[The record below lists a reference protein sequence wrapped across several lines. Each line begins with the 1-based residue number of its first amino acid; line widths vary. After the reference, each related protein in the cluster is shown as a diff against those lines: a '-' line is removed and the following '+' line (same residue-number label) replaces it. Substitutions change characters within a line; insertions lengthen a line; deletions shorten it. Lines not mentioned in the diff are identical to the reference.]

1 MGAPVPLHR
10 PGERFRPA
18 NQGPL
23 PLELGAAMGDDGD
36 EKRVWEARMRAVVYH
51 GPGQKSWDEVP
62 DPKLEADTDAIVKID
77 SVTICGTDL
86 HILKGDVP
94 EVTPGRILGHEAV
107 GTVVERGTGVH
118 SRREGDRVLLSCISA
133 CGHCRFCREGRFGQC
148 LEGGGWIF
156 GHLIDGVQAE
166 YARVPFADNSTY
178 PVPEGVSDEQVLY
191 LADILPTAYE
201 VGVLAG
207 GVRPGDVVAI
217 VGCGPIG
224 LSALVASSLFS
235 PGAVVAIDSV
245 ASRRDLALKFGA
257 DRAVAPEEAPQTI
270 ADLTGGL
277 GADVTIEA
285 VGVPETFEL
294 CTELVRP
301 CGHVAN
307 VGVHGKPVSLHLE
320 SLWIKDVTITTGL
333 VDTSS
338 IPTLLRLISAGRID
352 PTRFT
357 THRFGLDQAID
368 AYDTFA
374 RAGDTG
380 HSRCSWR
387 TTPDG
392 PGRGKRVISGHA
404 GST

>member
-1 MGAPVPLHR
+1 
-10 PGERFRPA
+10 
-18 NQGPL
+18 
-23 PLELGAAMGDDGD
+23 
-36 EKRVWEARMRAVVYH
+36 MRALIYH
-51 GPGQKSWDEVP
+51 GPGEKSWDEVP
-62 DPKLEADTDAIVKID
+62 DPKMEADTDAIVQID

-94 EVTPGRILGHEAV
+94 AVTPGRVLGHEAV
-107 GTVVERGTGVH
+107 GTVIERGTGVH

-166 YARVPFADNSTY
+166 YARVPFVDNSTY
-178 PVPEGVSDEQVLY
+178 PVPEGATDEQVLY
-191 LADILPTAYE
+191 LSDILPTAYE

-207 GVRPGDVVAI
+207 RVRPGDVVAI

-224 LSALVASSLFS
+224 LSALVAASLFS
-235 PGAVVAIDSV
+235 PAAVVAIDSV
-245 ASRRDLALKFGA
+245 ASRRDLALEFGA
-257 DRAVAPEEAPQTI
+257 DRAVAPAEAPDTI
-270 ADLTGGL
+270 GELTGGL

-357 THRFGLDQAID
+357 THRFGLDQAMD

-374 RAGDTG
+374 RAGETG
-380 HSRCSWR
+380 ALKVFMQR
-387 TTPDG
+387 T
-392 PGRGKRVISGHA
+392 A
-404 GST
+404 